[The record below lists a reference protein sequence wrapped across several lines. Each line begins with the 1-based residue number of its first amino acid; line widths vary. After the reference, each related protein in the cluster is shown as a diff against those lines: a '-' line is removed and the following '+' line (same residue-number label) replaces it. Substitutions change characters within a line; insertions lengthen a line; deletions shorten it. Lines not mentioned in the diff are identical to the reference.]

1 MKITS
6 EIEAEIAALTA
17 MKPTVRKFSAF
28 GDNHHKAIDAQ
39 VETLTARLDANA
51 VHDSFGEDAMADE
64 FSQNELDAALAASD
78 WMLGLAADDEPPSAD
93 WQSLVK

>member
-17 MKPTVRKFSAF
+17 MKPNVRQFSAF
-28 GDNHHKAIDAQ
+28 GDDHHQAIDAQ
-39 VETLTARLDANA
+39 IETLTNRLNVDQ
-51 VHDSFGEDAMADE
+51 VHDGYGEDAMADE
-64 FSQNELDAALAASD
+64 FSQNELDAALEASD
-78 WMLGLAADDEPPSAD
+78 WMLGLAADDEPPSAG

>member
-1 MKITS
+1 MKTTA

-28 GDNHHKAIDAQ
+28 GDDHHQAIDAQ
-39 VETLTARLDANA
+39 VETLTERLDANA
-51 VHDSFGEDAMADE
+51 VHDSFGEEAMADE
-64 FSQNELDAALAASD
+64 FRQNELDAALQASD
-78 WMLGLAADDEPPSAD
+78 RMFGLAADDEQPSAD